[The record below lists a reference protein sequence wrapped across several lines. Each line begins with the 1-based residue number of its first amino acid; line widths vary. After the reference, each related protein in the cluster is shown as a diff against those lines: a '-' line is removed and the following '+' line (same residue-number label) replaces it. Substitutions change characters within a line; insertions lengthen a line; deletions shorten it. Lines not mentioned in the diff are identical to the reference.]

1 MFVRRRIAL
10 AAMSF
15 LIAGQLCFAQQSL
28 DNAAVLK
35 LAKSGLSEDLIVQT
49 INASAGHYD
58 TGADALIALKQA
70 GITDKEVGA
79 MLMKNANPN
88 GPAQVQGQMPTTIVL
103 AAPPPPLPGV
113 TDVGV
118 YYKDKN
124 GQWMDVS
131 SENVNF
137 KTGGVLK
144 SFATNGIIKGDLNG
158 HLTGPASKLKL
169 NTPVEFAIYTFEG
182 QDAGNY
188 QLLRLRTHPDGREFR
203 SVTGGVFH
211 QSGGAERDTVEFTA
225 KRVAPR
231 TYIVT
236 VPAPLVPGEYGFLP
250 PSTMNT
256 GKNMASNGE
265 MYTFTLVE

>member
-1 MFVRRRIAL
+1 MFVRPRIVL
-10 AAMSF
+10 AAMCF
-15 LIAGQLCFAQQSL
+15 LLAGQLCDAQQAL
-28 DNAAVLK
+28 DNASVVK

-49 INASAGHYD
+49 INASSGHYD

-88 GPAQVQGQMPTTIVL
+88 GPAPAQMPTTIMI

-118 YYKDKN
+118 YFKDKN
-124 GQWMDVS
+124 GQWMNID

-144 SFATNGIIKGDLNG
+144 SAFSDGIVKPDLNG
-158 HLTGPASKLKL
+158 HLTGPTSKLKL

-188 QLLRLRTHPDGREFR
+188 QLLHLHAHKDGREFR

-211 QSGGAERDTVEFTA
+211 QSSGAERDTVEFQA

-236 VPAPLVPGEYGFLP
+236 VPGPLVPGEYGFLP
-250 PSTMNT
+250 PMTMNT
-256 GKNMASNGE
+256 GKNLASSGE
-265 MYTFTLVE
+265 MFTFALLE

>member
-1 MFVRRRIAL
+1 MFVKPRLVL
-10 AAMSF
+10 AAMG
-15 LIAGQLCFAQQSL
+15 LLLAGQLCYAQQAL
-28 DNAAVLK
+28 DNASVVK
-35 LAKSGLSEDLIVQT
+35 LSKSGLSEDLIVQT

-58 TGADALIALKQA
+58 TSADALIALKQA

-88 GPAQVQGQMPTTIVL
+88 GPAPAPVPTTIVI

-118 YYKDKN
+118 YFKDKT
-124 GQWMDVS
+124 GQWVNIE

-144 SFATNGIIKGDLNG
+144 SVFTDGIVKQDLNG
-158 HLTGPASKLKL
+158 HLTGPTSKLTL

-188 QLLRLRTHPDGREFR
+188 QLLHLHEHKDGREFR
-203 SVTGGVFH
+203 SMTGGVFH
-211 QSGGAERDTVEFTA
+211 QSSGAERDTVEFQS

-231 TYIVT
+231 TYIITVT
-236 VPAPLVPGEYGFLP
+236 APLVPGEYGFLP
-250 PSTMNT
+250 PMTMNT
-256 GKNMASNGE
+256 GKNLASSGE
-265 MYTFTLVE
+265 MYTFALKE

>member
-1 MFVRRRIAL
+1 MFAKPRIVL
-10 AAMSF
+10 AAVCV
-15 LIAGQLCFAQQSL
+15 LLAGQLCYAQQAL
-28 DNAAVLK
+28 DNESVVK

-58 TGADALIALKQA
+58 TGTDALIALKQA

-88 GPAQVQGQMPTTIVL
+88 GSAPAQMPATVVL
-103 AAPPPPLPGV
+103 AAPPPALPGV

-118 YYKDKN
+118 YFKDKSGAWDN
-124 GQWMDVS
+124 MD

-137 KTGGVLK
+137 KTGGVAKTLF
-144 SFATNGIIKGDLNG
+144 SDGIVKPDLNG
-158 HLTGPASKLKL
+158 HLSGPTSKVNL
-169 NTPVEFAIYTFEG
+169 TQPVEFAIDVFEG

-188 QLLRLRTHPDGREFR
+188 QLLHLHTHKDGREFR

-211 QSGGAERDTVEFTA
+211 ASGGAQRDMVDFQA
-225 KRVAPR
+225 KRIAPR
-231 TYIVT
+231 VYVVT
-236 VPAPLVPGEYGFLP
+236 IPEHLEPGEYGFLP

-256 GKNMASNGE
+256 GKNLASSGE
-265 MYTFTLVE
+265 MYTFTITE

>member
-1 MFVRRRIAL
+1 MFAKPRLVL
-10 AAMSF
+10 AAVCF
-15 LIAGQLCFAQQSL
+15 LFAASYCHAQDSL
-28 DNAAVLK
+28 DNAAVIK
-35 LAKSGLSEDLIVQT
+35 LTKSGLSEDLIVQT
-49 INASAGHYD
+49 ISASAGHYD

-70 GITDKEVGA
+70 GITDKEIGA

-88 GPAQVQGQMPTTIVL
+88 GPAASQVPATIVI

-113 TDVGV
+113 TDVGI
-118 YYKDKN
+118 YFKDKN
-124 GQWMDVS
+124 SQWVDIE

-144 SFATNGIIKGDLNG
+144 SAFSDGLVKPDLNG

-169 NTPVEFAIYTFEG
+169 NNPIEFAVYTFEG

-188 QLLRLRTHPDGREFR
+188 QLLHLHTHSDGREFR

-211 QSGGAERDTVEFTA
+211 QSGGAQRDTVDFQA

-236 VPAPLVPGEYGFLP
+236 IAQPLAPGEYGFLP
-250 PSTMNT
+250 PGTMNT
-256 GKNMASNGE
+256 GKNLASSGE
-265 MYTFTLVE
+265 MYTFTIVE

>member
-1 MFVRRRIAL
+1 MFLRHRIAL

-49 INASAGHYD
+49 ITASPGHYD
-58 TGADALIALKQA
+58 TGTDALIALKQA

-88 GPAQVQGQMPTTIVL
+88 GPAPSQVPTTIVL
-103 AAPPPPLPGV
+103 AAPPPPLPVV
-113 TDVGV
+113 TDIGV
-118 YYKDKN
+118 YFKDKD
-124 GQWMDVS
+124 GQWENIS

-158 HLTGPASKLKL
+158 HLTGPTSKLKL

-188 QLLRLRTHPDGREFR
+188 QLLHLHTHPDGREFR
-203 SVTGGVFH
+203 SMTGGVFH
-211 QSGGAERDTVEFTA
+211 QSSGADRDTVEFTS

>member
-1 MFVRRRIAL
+1 MFAKPRIVL
-10 AAMSF
+10 AILSF
-15 LIAGQLCFAQQSL
+15 LFAAQLCFAQQAL
-28 DNAAVLK
+28 DNASVVK

-88 GPAQVQGQMPTTIVL
+88 GPAPAQVPTTITI

-118 YYKDKN
+118 YFKDKS
-124 GQWMDVS
+124 GQWVNLE

-144 SFATNGIIKGDLNG
+144 SVFTDGIVKQDLNG
-158 HLTGPASKLKL
+158 HLTGPTSKLKL
-169 NTPVEFAIYTFEG
+169 NTPVEFAIFALEG
-182 QDAGNY
+182 QNAGNY
-188 QLLRLRTHPDGREFR
+188 QLLHLHPHKDGREFR
-203 SVTGGVFH
+203 SMTGGVFH
-211 QSGGAERDTVEFTA
+211 QSSGAERDTVEFQS

-231 TYIVT
+231 TYILT
-236 VPAPLVPGEYGFLP
+236 ISGPLAPGEYGFLP
-250 PSTMNT
+250 PMTMNT
-256 GKNMASNGE
+256 GKNLASSGE
-265 MYTFTLVE
+265 MYTFTLQE